1 MQIAKVQESLARKAL
16 YQPNTRCDNL
26 FSFVAHPHWLW
37 VATESVLRSESAGIT
52 GVDGAGK
59 EQLARD
65 THAYAE
71 ALSAELKAG
80 SYRPQPVKR
89 QYVLQA
95 DGQQRSVGVAT
106 LRDRVVQE
114 AIRMVVEPIME
125 SHFLNCSTGLRP
137 GRRVMDAIHLI
148 EYFASN
154 KVKMWWLVE
163 GHIQGGFDAFP
174 HRKLLG
180 ILEQYIDDKKL
191 IRLLASFLAAGIH
204 EKGKLATPDHGVTQ
218 AGVLAPLLAN
228 IYLHEMDK
236 AWWDRYGS
244 LTEGQKT
251 YRRAKGL
258 GNVQLVRYAD
268 SFVVLTNGDKAFAHE
283 LRTEFAGILQAVGL
297 ELSEERS
304 RVTHLN
310 DGVDFLGFHLQRV
323 HSTMS
328 DKNMV
333 LVKPTQQNIDRFKKA
348 MYAITARK
356 TGGDDAPNKFRAVN
370 ALVRQWVNYYRY
382 ANASDEFSDLER
394 FVYMR
399 MYYWFKA
406 KHSNLSA
413 TQSIG
418 KYVLSTY
425 LTHYTPTRKTWGM
438 HGVKLIPMT
447 TIERKRYHIKWPKER
462 NPYLE
467 YGKTQMR
474 INDELPVPEAAHL
487 WRGYSEQS
495 AYSVARLERLALVG
509 HRCEECGRSSGYLHA
524 HHVVPQRENGRHTVE
539 NLRILCESCHIKT
552 YSGKG
557 K

>member
-26 FSFVAHPHWLW
+26 FSLVVHPYWLW
-37 VATESVLRSESAGIT
+37 VATESVLQSESASIA
-52 GVDGAGK
+52 GVDGIGK
-59 EQLARD
+59 KQLAGD
-65 THAYAE
+65 THAYAQ
-71 ALSAELKAG
+71 ALSAQLKAG
-80 SYRPQPVKR
+80 SYRPQPVKH

-95 DGQQRSVGVAT
+95 DGQLRSVGIAT
-106 LRDRVVQE
+106 LRDLVVQE
-114 AIRMVVEPIME
+114 AIRMVLEPILE

-154 KVKMWWLVE
+154 NVKMWWLIE
-163 GHIQGGFDAFP
+163 GYIQGGFDAFP

-180 ILEQYIDDKKL
+180 IFEQYIDDKKL
-191 IRLLASFLAAGIH
+191 VSLLASLLSAGIH
-204 EKGKLATPDHGVTQ
+204 EKGKVATPDHGVTQ
-218 AGVLAPLLAN
+218 AGLLAPLLLN
-228 IYLHEMDK
+228 VYLHEMDK
-236 AWWDRYGS
+236 TWWERYGS

-283 LRTEFAGILQAVGL
+283 LHAEFADVLQALGL
-297 ELSEERS
+297 ELSEERT

-310 DGVDFLGFHLQRV
+310 DGLDFLGFHLQRV

-328 DKNMV
+328 NKNML
-333 LVKPTQQNIDRFKKA
+333 LVKPTQQNIDRFKEA
-348 MYAITARK
+348 MRAITSRETAA
-356 TGGDDAPNKFRAVN
+356 DDVPNKIRAVN
-370 ALVRQWVNYYRY
+370 SLVRQWAGYYRY
-382 ANASDEFSDLER
+382 VNVSDEFNELER
-394 FVYMR
+394 FVHMR
-399 MYYWFKA
+399 LYYWLKA

-425 LTHYTPTRKTWGM
+425 LAQFTPTRKTWGM
-438 HGVKLIPMT
+438 HGVKLIPMS
-447 TIERKRYHIKWPKER
+447 TIDRKRYHIRWPKER

-467 YGKTQMR
+467 PGKTQMR
-474 INDELPVPEAAHL
+474 IRDEVPIPEAAHL
-487 WRGYSEQS
+487 WRGHTEQS
-495 AYSVARLERLALVG
+495 AYSVARLERLELVG
-509 HRCEECGRSSGYLHA
+509 HKCEECGSSSGYLHA
-524 HHVVPQRENGRHTVE
+524 HHVVPQRENGRHTVD

-552 YSGKG
+552 YSGK
-557 K
+557 